1 MELQYFQIVAQ
12 QRMEMLKKQA
22 LSLAAHQNKLEDELQ
37 KLNDIHNEKK
47 RTIEKNSEEFAER
60 LKKVKIK
67 QKICKAFIPNTFV
80 LEKPYFHSQ
89 K

>member
-1 MELQYFQIVAQ
+1 
-12 QRMEMLKKQA
+12 MEMLKKQA

-67 QKICKAFIPNTFV
+67 RKICKAFYSEYIFF
-80 LEKPYFHSQ
+80 LEKATFTLGS
-89 K
+89 KE